1 MRHGMMIELDKCIGC
16 QACVTACK
24 ARWKT
29 SPEAR
34 RDWVLTIEHE
44 DPTRGVGITF
54 YPGLCNQCADHPC
67 TSDCPTGATFVDGN
81 GVVVVDPDLC
91 IGCGNCVPMCPYSAR
106 HADPRKRIVE
116 KCNFC
121 APEVARGGQP
131 ACVTTCLAECRHFGD
146 LDDPKGSLVRLIRA
160 RQAEP
165 LTLPGLRIGPK
176 VYYAPPESRARIL
189 AAGIARPL
197 ERTALSRLWDRFT
210 RPAARYL
217 TPAVAVLA
225 GVGGLLVN
233 LRSRRRPPE
242 HVEHAVPAESA
253 APTPGASSSTL
264 PRHRLGLRILHW
276 WNALSWVFL
285 VATGTALMAAP
296 AFALFG
302 TAYPR
307 WLASLLGGGGN
318 LLWLHVTW
326 GLLWAF
332 TIVPFFLVFKRGGLE
347 ALREIRL
354 TTDDLRWFLRKPLV
368 MLGVRGV
375 TLPPQDKYNA
385 GQKVFALSALAGT
398 ALIIA
403 SGLVLTFHLGTPA
416 LIRAAILV
424 HKLAILLALMGLAVH
439 ITMAA
444 IIAEERPALRSM
456 LTGEVAREH
465 AETHSTKW
473 VEELEEGK
481 PSPPPER
488 RERQQTDAEPTGPA
502 RSEPT

>member
-1 MRHGMMIELDKCIGC
+1 MMIELDKCIGC

-29 SPEAR
+29 APEAR
-34 RDWVLTIEHE
+34 RDWVLTIEHD

-106 HADPRKRIVE
+106 SADGRKGIVE

-131 ACVTTCLAECRHFGD
+131 ACVMTCLAECRHFGD
-146 LDDPKGSLVRLIRA
+146 LDDPSGALVRLIRE
-160 RQAEP
+160 RKAEP
-165 LTLPGLRIGPK
+165 LTLPGMSIGPK
-176 VYYAPPESRARIL
+176 VHYAPPEARARIL
-189 AAGIARPL
+189 AAGIGRPL
-197 ERTALSRLWDRFT
+197 EPTALTRLWDRFT

-217 TPAVAVLA
+217 SPAVALLA
-225 GVGGLLVN
+225 GVAGVLVN
-233 LRSRRRPPE
+233 LRARRRPAAHDAE
-242 HVEHAVPAESA
+242 HVVPAVEQPVASA
-253 APTPGASSSTL
+253 TL

-307 WLASLLGGGGN
+307 WLSALVGGGAN
-318 LLWLHVTW
+318 LLWLHVAW
-326 GLLWAF
+326 GLLWAL
-332 TIVPFFLVFKRGGLE
+332 TIVPFFLVFKRGGIE

-354 TTDDLRWFLRKPLV
+354 TADDLRWFLRKPLV

-403 SGLVLTFHLGTPA
+403 SGLVLTFHLGQPA
-416 LIRAAILV
+416 LLRAAILV
-424 HKLAILLALMGLAVH
+424 HKLAILLALAGLAVH

-465 AETHSTKW
+465 AESHSSKW
-473 VEELEEGK
+473 VEEIEAEK
-481 PSPPPER
+481 AVNPAPPRDGTQP
-488 RERQQTDAEPTGPA
+488 TAAEPIGPA